1 MPHKELIAG
10 NRAMDAGFLKQ
21 GVMLTSVAQ
30 TGSHQIE
37 SFFYKKDN
45 QTSSREVVADR
56 LLS

>member
-1 MPHKELIAG
+1 
-10 NRAMDAGFLKQ
+10 MDAGFLKR